1 MDKHQENRQ
10 ANKGLLWETL
20 IVIAITIIL
29 FLIFNNLSSIIPII
43 PVIYLLIER
52 KERHRSWSEIGF
64 KIRNISFDLRIVWY
78 FILLVGAISP
88 LLTSLIG
95 KYCVPG
101 YIEHVKSRL
110 PMDLNTIMSA
120 IIEISIGSFL
130 EEIIFRGFIQH
141 RLELFTTPVKS
152 IIISSFLFTFMH
164 YSKGSFLIVT
174 LDMLGIFIDSII
186 YGIIFTK
193 TKNIFVSWIAHYLSD
208 LIGIICLLY
217 FY

>member
-10 ANKGLLWETL
+10 AKKRLLWETL

-29 FLIFNNLSSIIPII
+29 FLIFNNLSSIIPIL

-88 LLTSLIG
+88 LLTSLTG

-120 IIEISIGSFL
+120 IIAIAIGSFL
-130 EEIIFRGFIQH
+130 EEIIFRGFIQY

-208 LIGIICLLY
+208 LIAVICLLY